1 MSLFSQ
7 IPDEGTL
14 KTRARSAPLAE
25 RMRPRTLEDYVGQE
39 HLLGPGKPLR
49 VEIERDDP
57 GSMILWGPPG
67 VGKTTLAKIIA
78 EATQASFIEF
88 SAVMG
93 GMKEIKQVM
102 VDAEKAAGFGSRT
115 ILFID
120 EIHRFNKAQQDAFLP
135 YVERGTIRLIG
146 ATTENPSF
154 EVIAALL
161 SRCRVYRLTPLTDE
175 QLTQLLKRA
184 LTDKE
189 RGLGGVTADDDAV
202 EMIAGYA
209 SGDARYAYNAL
220 ETAAKL
226 AAGGR
231 ITREIVQNALQQR
244 VLLYDKQG
252 EEHYNLISAL
262 HKSIRNS
269 DADASL
275 YWLGRMLKAGE
286 DPMYVARRLV
296 RMAVEDVG
304 LAAPEAL
311 RMALAARDAIDF
323 LGSPEG
329 DLALAQA
336 AVYLA
341 LAPKSNALYT
351 AYGEITAEIEA
362 HRAEPVPLHLRNAP
376 TPLMEQFGYG
386 EGYQYAH
393 DLEGRVADMECM
405 PENLRG
411 REFYHPT
418 AEGREKLLAQRMDE
432 VRRIRA
438 AKRAG
443 RKPEPKGSSMDQ
455 QADPQWLSWTKRLQA
470 IAQTGLTFTRDHYDH
485 ERYEELQAIAAEMMA
500 VGSGIPDSQK
510 VLDLFR
516 GERGYATP
524 KVEVRGAVV
533 REDQILLVRERED
546 GGWTLPGGWADVGES
561 PSAMVVREVK
571 EESGYEV
578 VPRKLAAVF
587 DRNKHPHP
595 PEPTHAYKLY
605 SCASC
610 SAARP
615 RRALKRR
622 R

>member
-7 IPDEGTL
+7 IPEESTL
-14 KTRARSAPLAE
+14 KTARAAPLAE
-25 RMRPRTLEDYVGQE
+25 RMRPRTLEEYVGQE

-49 VEIERDDP
+49 GEIERDDP
-57 GSMILWGPPG
+57 SSMILWGPPG

-78 EATQASFIEF
+78 EATRATFIEF
-88 SAVMG
+88 SAVLG
-93 GMKEIKQVM
+93 GIKEIKQVM

-161 SRCRVYRLTPLTDE
+161 SRCRVYRLTPLTAE
-175 QLTQLLKRA
+175 QLIRLLKAA
-184 LTDKE
+184 LADKQ
-189 RGLGGVTADDDAV
+189 RGLGTLNVAAEDDAM

-226 AAGGR
+226 AAAGGR
-231 ITREIVQNALQQR
+231 ITREVVQNALQQR

-252 EEHYNLISAL
+252 EEHFNLISAL

-275 YWLGRMLKAGE
+275 YWLGRMLRAGE
-286 DPMYVARRLV
+286 DPLYVARRLV

-311 RMALAARDAIDF
+311 RMTLAARDAIDF

-336 AVYLA
+336 AVFLA

-376 TPLMEQFGYG
+376 TGLMKHFGYG

-405 PENLRG
+405 PDNLRG

-432 VRRIRA
+432 IRRIRA
-438 AKRAG
+438 AKRT
-443 RKPEPKGSSMDQ
+443 Q
-455 QADPQWLSWTKRLQA
+455 
-470 IAQTGLTFTRDHYDH
+470 
-485 ERYEELQAIAAEMMA
+485 
-500 VGSGIPDSQK
+500 
-510 VLDLFR
+510 
-516 GERGYATP
+516 
-524 KVEVRGAVV
+524 
-533 REDQILLVRERED
+533 
-546 GGWTLPGGWADVGES
+546 
-561 PSAMVVREVK
+561 
-571 EESGYEV
+571 
-578 VPRKLAAVF
+578 
-587 DRNKHPHP
+587 
-595 PEPTHAYKLY
+595 
-605 SCASC
+605 
-610 SAARP
+610 
-615 RRALKRR
+615 
-622 R
+622 